1 MIVKIMDPAGP
12 SFPGVHYNDKKID
25 KGTGELMLMKNFPSF
40 INESSSKEQV
50 RNYLRAISIGN
61 KKVQKPQFHAMIS
74 TKFQGHSK
82 EELTKVAEN
91 FMDEMKYGEQ
101 PIIVVFHKD
110 TENNHV
116 HIVSTRVH
124 KQTRKKINDS
134 YEKLKAQKAL
144 SVTMEK
150 LYGLKPEEELN
161 KLLKYKIS
169 SIGQLETLLSRNG
182 YKIGKNTNAQNSLR
196 ILKNGVV
203 QRTLSGEHIVFD
215 NSKNDSRSRQI
226 KAILTK
232 YKELYSNKVFRVED
246 NRKNESMLPR
256 GQSEERVNHSKLK
269 IEFESEFQKKLKDVF
284 GIDMVFHQ
292 VDEKSQKKEKV
303 EGGLRPF
310 GYTLIDHKTQKV
322 YKGSDILEMN
332 ELFEFT
338 SEKLDKKT
346 FEILKD
352 YNIRSQ
358 ETKKILLEF
367 FKKNN
372 PGKEIKD
379 FILFENRGKKDLETY
394 RKVQFEVKEL
404 IKYNRNTNDEKND
417 ISIIKDE
424 KGKTY
429 AIHTRFHY
437 IGELQSLIGEKEY
450 QKFLNPSIEV
460 ETQTENKKKTELSK
474 AVNEML
480 FEWMKSSG
488 TAKDPA
494 ENELKK
500 RRKKKR

>member
-1 MIVKIMDPAGP
+1 MIIKILRASGSDFNGVK
-12 SFPGVHYNDKKID
+12 YNDKKID

-40 INESSSKEQV
+40 INELSSKEQV

-61 KKVQKPQFHAMIS
+61 KKVLKPQFHAMIS

-101 PIIVVFHKD
+101 PFIVVFHKD
-110 TENNHV
+110 TDNNHV
-116 HIVSTRVH
+116 HIVSTRVD
-124 KQTRKKINDS
+124 KQTGKKINDS

-144 SVTMEK
+144 SVTMDK
-150 LYGLKPEEELN
+150 LYGLKPEEELS
-161 KLLKYKIS
+161 KLLNYKIS
-169 SIGQLETLLSRNG
+169 SLNQLETLFNRNG
-182 YKIGKNTNAQNSLR
+182 FKLGKNTNDENSLT
-196 ILKNGVV
+196 ILKNGVI
-203 QRTLSGEHIVFD
+203 QQTFSRNQIVFD

-232 YKELYSNKVFRVED
+232 YKELYSNKVFKVED
-246 NRKNESMLPR
+246 NRNNESVLSR
-256 GQSEERVNHSKLK
+256 GQSEERANHSKSK
-269 IEFESEFQKKLKDVF
+269 IEFESELQKKLKDVF

-292 VDEKSQKKEKV
+292 VGEKSQNKGKL

-322 YKGSDILEMN
+322 YKGSDILKMN

-338 SEKLDKKT
+338 SEKLDKKS

-352 YNIRSQ
+352 YNIRNQ
-358 ETKKILLEF
+358 ETKKTLLEF
-367 FKKNN
+367 FEKQYPNS
-372 PGKEIKD
+372 EIKD
-379 FILFENRGKKDLETY
+379 FMLFENRGKKDLDTY
-394 RKVQFEVKEL
+394 RKVQFEVKDF
-404 IKYNRNTNDEKND
+404 IRNNKNTNDEKND

-424 KGKTY
+424 AGKTY

-450 QKFLNPSIEV
+450 QKFLNPSNQFEK
-460 ETQTENKKKTELSK
+460 QTENIEKTELSK
-474 AVNEML
+474 AFNDML

-494 ENELKK
+494 EKELKK